1 MKKSLFLFVTAFL
14 LLSSYTFSQRLYFCE
29 EYRDSREIGVSDVFI
44 IGSGGGYFTCM
55 IDLRD
60 AGKVV
65 GTSKVSLKIYRVY
78 SSSDDYIS
86 TEKFDV
92 QPDWDYIFF
101 DKFYT
106 FYSEGDYKVVAYKSN
121 GSKIATGYVTIKM
134 RD

>member
-1 MKKSLFLFVTAFL
+1 MKRTLFLFVTAFVL
-14 LLSSYTFSQRLYFCE
+14 FTGYSFSQSLYFCE
-29 EYRDSREIGVSDVFI
+29 EYRDGREIGPSDVFI
-44 IGSGGGYFTCM
+44 IGSNGGYFTCM

-65 GTSKVSLKIYRVY
+65 GTSKVSLKIYKVY
-78 SSSDDYIS
+78 SGSDDYIS

-92 QPDWDYIFF
+92 QSDWDYIFF

-106 FYSEGDYKVVAYKSN
+106 FYSAGYYKVVAYKSN

>member
-1 MKKSLFLFVTAFL
+1 MKKSLFLFVTAFVL
-14 LLSSYTFSQRLYFCE
+14 LTGYSFSQSLYFCE

-44 IGSGGGYFTCM
+44 IGSNGGYFTCM

-65 GTSKVSLKIYRVY
+65 NTRKVSLKIYKINTY
-78 SSSDDYIS
+78 DDNYIT

-92 QPDWDYIFF
+92 DPDWDYIFF
-101 DKFYT
+101 DKFHT
-106 FYSEGDYKVVAYKSN
+106 FYSSGYYKVVAYKSN

-134 RD
+134 R